1 MRRNEASL
9 YAMRT
14 HKRTRA
20 NDAVALAFGLRR
32 IAARAAGRSSEDC
45 ACAFP
50 LVADGSPLIGR
61 ARDAMPLRIAIA
73 IDAAILPPP
82 RCVAIKRIFM
92 SNMKRSFGGLL
103 FSMLLL
109 AAPVMAAPPGGLP
122 VKPQPPQPFGTWQA
136 TVRWLDP
143 HTVPGPNG
151 TTLVYSFHYEH
162 IVATS
167 QSDCEGQL
175 QGYASQLNVMVTEFC
190 AFHPY

>member
-1 MRRNEASL
+1 
-9 YAMRT
+9 
-14 HKRTRA
+14 
-20 NDAVALAFGLRR
+20 
-32 IAARAAGRSSEDC
+32 
-45 ACAFP
+45 
-50 LVADGSPLIGR
+50 
-61 ARDAMPLRIAIA
+61 
-73 IDAAILPPP
+73 
-82 RCVAIKRIFM
+82 M

-109 AAPVMAAPPGGLP
+109 AAPAMAAPPGGLP